1 MTHPANPRRWGAL
14 AALVLAALTLGFDIT
29 ILNVALP
36 TMAGDLSAGTS
47 ALQWIV
53 NAYILV
59 LAGLILTC
67 GALGDRY
74 GRKRLLIV
82 GLALFAAASAAATW
96 TTSVEVLIAARAVMG
111 LGGAM
116 IMPVAFAV
124 LPALFPPAE
133 RGKAVALVVLGT
145 GLGIPLGP
153 LIGGYLLENFW
164 WGSIFLI
171 NLPMAAIA
179 ILAIAVLM
187 PENRD
192 PHPARPDLPGAL
204 LSTAGLVALVYGI
217 IEAPGRGWS
226 DPLVLGALAVAAV
239 LLAAFVTFELRTAEP
254 MIELRLF
261 GRAQFLWASVAGVLV
276 TFGLLGML
284 FVMPQYLQLVKGHDA
299 FGTGLRLLPL
309 IGGLVVGA
317 PAGERL
323 AARTRY
329 RIPVTAGLLILAG
342 GLALGAT
349 TDVDTGYGFIA
360 GWMAAVGLGIGL
372 ALSPAMDAVLGALPP
387 ERAGAGTAITMTLRQ
402 VGGALGVALLG
413 SLLAKGYTDRVDVTG
428 LPAPAADAACE
439 SLAAALAA
447 AARLGEPALAASAQS
462 AYLHGM
468 TIVLYTTAAIAV
480 LSALLTAALLPG
492 RPHSAEDTTPEH
504 ADQPLVAPGGTATP
518 AGETTTPIG

>member
-1 MTHPANPRRWGAL
+1 MTHPADPRRWGAL

-36 TMAGDLSAGTS
+36 TVAGELSAGTA

-74 GRKRLLIV
+74 GRKRLLIT
-82 GLALFAAASAAATW
+82 GLTLFAAASAAATW
-96 TTSVEVLIAARAVMG
+96 TTSVEILIAARAVMG

-116 IMPVAFAV
+116 ILPVAFAV

-153 LIGGYLLENFW
+153 LIGGWLLEQFW

-171 NLPMAAIA
+171 NLPMAAAA

-192 PHPARPDLPGAL
+192 PHPPRPDMPGAL
-204 LSTAGLVALVYGI
+204 LSTTGLVALVYGI

-226 DPLVLGALAVAAV
+226 DPLVLGALAAAAV
-239 LLAAFVTFELRTAEP
+239 LLTTFVIWELRIAEP
-254 MIELRLF
+254 MIDLRLF
-261 GRAQFLWASVAGVLV
+261 GHPQFLWASVAGVLV

-284 FVMPQYLQLVKGHDA
+284 FVMPQYLQLVEGHDP

-309 IGGLVVGA
+309 IGGLVIGA

-329 RIPVTAGLLILAG
+329 RIPVTAGLLILAA
-342 GLALGAT
+342 GLAVGAS
-349 TDVDTGYGFIA
+349 TDLDTGYGFTA

-372 ALSPAMDAVLGALPP
+372 ALSPAMDAVLSALPP
-387 ERAGAGTAITMTLRQ
+387 ARAGAGSAITMTLRQ

-413 SLLAKGYTDRVDVTG
+413 SLLAQGYTNRLDNTG
-428 LPAPAADAACE
+428 LPATAADAARD
-439 SLAAALAA
+439 SLAAALAV
-447 AARLGEPALAASAQS
+447 AARLGDPALAADAKN

-468 TIVLYTTAAIAV
+468 TLVLYTTATIAA
-480 LSALLTAALLPG
+480 LSAILTAALLPG
-492 RPHSAEDTTPEH
+492 QPTTDDGAAAPETTDP
-504 ADQPLVAPGGTATP
+504 APTAPGRTDR
-518 AGETTTPIG
+518 ETTDPAPR

>member
-1 MTHPANPRRWGAL
+1 
-14 AALVLAALTLGFDIT
+14 
-29 ILNVALP
+29 
-36 TMAGDLSAGTS
+36 MAGDLSAGTA

-59 LAGLILTC
+59 LAGLMLTC

-74 GRKRLLIV
+74 GRKRMLIL
-82 GLALFAAASAAATW
+82 GLALFAAASALATW

-116 IMPVAFAV
+116 ILPVAFAV

-179 ILAIAVLM
+179 IAAIGVLM

-192 PHPARPDLPGAL
+192 PRPRRPDVPGAL

-217 IEAPGRGWS
+217 IEGPGRGWG
-226 DPLVLGALAVAAV
+226 DPLVLGALVAAAV
-239 LLAAFVTFELRTAEP
+239 LLAAFVIWELRVTEP
-254 MIELRLF
+254 MIDLRLF
-261 GRAQFLWASVAGVLV
+261 GRAQFLWASIAGVLV

-284 FVMPQYLQLVKGHDA
+284 FVMPQYLQLVNGHDA

-317 PAGERL
+317 PAGERI
-323 AARTRY
+323 AAATRY
-329 RIPVTAGLLILAG
+329 RVPVTAGLLILAA
-342 GLALGAT
+342 GLAAGAS
-349 TDVDTGYGFIA
+349 TDVDTGFGFVA
-360 GWMAAVGLGIGL
+360 AWMAVVGLGIGL

-413 SLLAKGYTDRVDVTG
+413 SLLAQGYRDRVDTAG
-428 LPAPAADAACE
+428 LPAPAADGARD
-439 SLAAALAA
+439 SIAAALAV
-447 AARLGEPALAASAQS
+447 AARLGDPALAISAKA
-462 AYLHGM
+462 AYVHGM
-468 TIVLYTTAAIAV
+468 AIVLYTTAAIAA
-480 LSALLTAALLPG
+480 LSALLTAVLLPG
-492 RPHSAEDTTPEH
+492 RPTGRDTGQLDTVPAEP
-504 ADQPLVAPGGTATP
+504 APSTG
-518 AGETTTPIG
+518 